1 MKAVSLYI
9 HIPFCKKKCD
19 YCDFFSVSESARK
32 GKPNDLTDSY
42 ISALLNEAA
51 FYVEKYGITAWKTLY
66 LGGGTPS
73 LLSERQVATLLQ
85 GIRSVCPL
93 LPDAEVTM
101 EMNPENVSESFL
113 RVCSENGV
121 NRISMGIQ
129 ALDDKALVAVHRGCS
144 VQSAQ
149 EALTIVE
156 KFWAGN
162 VSVDFIA
169 GLPSQTYSSFRNQ
182 FTEIFAIKNIR
193 HISLY
198 TLTIEENTVLG
209 KKIDSG
215 EINWSYEKADKMWL
229 LGRSILEKHGFKQ
242 YEISNF
248 AVPGFESRHNASY
261 WRLQNYIGIGAGAT
275 GTWYGD
281 SDGSLLQEGFRWTN
295 TRSVIEYENYWLS
308 ADKIEKN
315 IPRNVEI
322 LSYDTMMFEFLML
335 GFRLLKGVS
344 DSEFKARFG
353 ESLKKRIGVED
364 GVFSDWKKNRLATVQ
379 KNNGFNSYSLNR
391 RGILL
396 LNRFLE
402 SIM

>member
-19 YCDFFSVSESARK
+19 YCDFFSVPESARK

-149 EALTIVE
+149 EALAIVE
-156 KFWAGN
+156 KFWAGWEEPPERR
-162 VSVDFIA
+162 VPPSARV
-169 GLPSQTYSSFRNQ
+169 LPF
-182 FTEIFAIKNIR
+182 
-193 HISLY
+193 
-198 TLTIEENTVLG
+198 
-209 KKIDSG
+209 
-215 EINWSYEKADKMWL
+215 
-229 LGRSILEKHGFKQ
+229 
-242 YEISNF
+242 
-248 AVPGFESRHNASY
+248 
-261 WRLQNYIGIGAGAT
+261 
-275 GTWYGD
+275 
-281 SDGSLLQEGFRWTN
+281 
-295 TRSVIEYENYWLS
+295 
-308 ADKIEKN
+308 
-315 IPRNVEI
+315 
-322 LSYDTMMFEFLML
+322 
-335 GFRLLKGVS
+335 
-344 DSEFKARFG
+344 
-353 ESLKKRIGVED
+353 
-364 GVFSDWKKNRLATVQ
+364 
-379 KNNGFNSYSLNR
+379 
-391 RGILL
+391 
-396 LNRFLE
+396 
-402 SIM
+402 